1 MKCKLTI
8 AYDGTSYEGW
18 RSQRAEHG
26 VAHQIECAWQQCF
39 ACEAQLVSSSRT
51 DSGVHARGLVAH
63 STWPNEKFSTLQIA
77 AQLNA
82 RLPETIRIME
92 VEAVTDSFDA
102 RFDALGKEY
111 RYTIWNHAAMHPLL
125 RDRAW
130 HVPKRLDLANMREAA
145 SALIGTHDF
154 RSFTVK
160 REGELGNSVRRL
172 HRCEIVAIDHEIT
185 IILEG
190 EGFLYKMCRAIV
202 GTLVQLGEGKISVS
216 EIKAMLSPNE
226 KRPCSMIAPAQGLTL
241 WGVIYA
247 DSHERD

>member
-8 AYDGTSYEGW
+8 AYDGTPYEGW

-26 VAHQIECAWQQCF
+26 VAHQIELAWQRCF
-39 ACEAQLVSSSRT
+39 SCAANLISSSRT
-51 DSGVHARGLVAH
+51 DSGVHARELVTH
-63 STWPNEKFSTLQIA
+63 SSWPNKKFSASQIA
-77 AQLNA
+77 VQLNA
-82 RLPETIRIME
+82 RLPETIRIMT
-92 VEAVTDSFDA
+92 VEAVADSFDA

-130 HVPKRLDLANMREAA
+130 HVPKRLDLTSMREAA
-145 SALIGTHDF
+145 AALIGTHDF
-154 RSFTVK
+154 RSFTVN

-172 HRCEIVAIDHEIT
+172 QRCEIVSIDHELT

-202 GTLVQLGEGKISVS
+202 GTLVQIGEGKISVS
-216 EIKAMLSPNE
+216 EIKVMLDPRDS
-226 KRPCSMIAPAQGLTL
+226 KSCGMIAPAHGLSL
-241 WGVIYA
+241 WKVHYPPV
-247 DSHERD
+247 